1 MTILKMKSGAAT
13 AWLSLV
19 PIVERA
25 GKLGVAFTASEL
37 AAVCGALG
45 IDMSHQRVRSTMRHA
60 FVRGYERAE
69 AAGWAVERGQAT
81 GKRFG
86 SGTFGQFTYTF
97 NHAT

>member
-25 GKLGVAFTASEL
+25 NKLGIAFTASEL

-45 IDMSHQRVRSTMRHA
+45 VDMSHQRVRGTMRHA
-60 FVRGYERAE
+60 FVHGERTE

-86 SGTFGQFTYTF
+86 SGTFGQFTYAF